1 MKRFHSN
8 LLFSLLLA
16 FITSFLL
23 LLSFSH
29 PQEAG
34 SGTWGPGLPHL
45 PTHVCLAQFGMSG
58 LEIVCFKCLLNK
70 KCHPSLHNINIAPTL
85 TWSCW
90 VINFGCSFLLCLLL
104 LLLAMRSHPKLTVTN
119 LLQPDKVGWQEQ
131 ADTHS
136 WIPFLNKVL
145 YSPKRYSGHLAK
157 SCLSKTK

>member
-34 SGTWGPGLPHL
+34 SGRWGPGLPHL

-70 KCHPSLHNINIAPTL
+70 KCHPSLHNINITDAGLILLSYWFGMLLSPAP
-85 TWSCW
+85 S
-90 VINFGCSFLLCLLL
+90 VASFGDEVSLCSQV
-104 LLLAMRSHPKLTVTN
+104 P
-119 LLQPDKVGWQEQ
+119 Q
-131 ADTHS
+131 THS
-136 WIPFLNKVL
+136 DQPA
-145 YSPKRYSGHLAK
+145 SACQSGVTRRSRHTQLDSLLK
-157 SCLSKTK
+157 